1 MPDTDTLQNTLEKLR
16 ANQKQTKPPSARA
29 NPVQGGAP
37 NAGGS
42 RAGDI
47 TATLSEQQRGAIG
60 AKVRECWTKDDG
72 ALGIEKMSVQLV
84 VTVDPEGVARD
95 AQVGDQDRGRMG
107 DPRFR
112 AFAERAVR
120 AVRDPH
126 CASLPLPPSDLGK
139 ISTLTFRF
147 KP

>member
-1 MPDTDTLQNTLEKLR
+1 MQR
-16 ANQKQTKPPSARA
+16 QTRPPTSRP

-47 TATLSEQQRGAIG
+47 TATLSAAQQGAIG
-60 AKVRECWTKDDG
+60 AKVRECWTKDGG
-72 ALGIEKMSVQLV
+72 ALGIESESVQLI
-84 VTVDPEGVARD
+84 VTLDQTGIARD
-95 AQVGDQDRGRMG
+95 AIIGDQDRGRMG

-120 AVRDPH
+120 AIRDPH
-126 CASLPLPPSDLGK
+126 CASLPIPSTDLGK

>member
-1 MPDTDTLQNTLEKLR
+1 MQR
-16 ANQKQTKPPSARA
+16 QTRPPTSRP

-47 TATLSEQQRGAIG
+47 TAMLSAAQQGAIG
-60 AKVRECWTKDDG
+60 AKVRECWTKDGG
-72 ALGIEKMSVQLV
+72 ALGIESESVQLI
-84 VTVDPEGVARD
+84 VTLDQTGIARD
-95 AQVGDQDRGRMG
+95 AIIGDQDRGRMG

-120 AVRDPH
+120 AIRDPH
-126 CASLPLPPSDLGK
+126 CASLPIPSTDLGK

>member
-1 MPDTDTLQNTLEKLR
+1 MQNTLEKLR
-16 ANQKQTKPPSARA
+16 ASQKQTKPPTSRA

-42 RAGDI
+42 PAGDI
-47 TATLSEQQRGAIG
+47 TATLNSQQRGAIG

-72 ALGIEKMSVQLV
+72 ALGIESLSVQLI
-84 VTVDPEGVARD
+84 VTIDPEGVARD
-95 AQVGDQDRGRMG
+95 ARIGGQDQGRMG

-120 AVRDPH
+120 AIRDPR
-126 CASLPLPPSDLGK
+126 CSSLPLPPSDLGK
-139 ISTLTFRF
+139 IATLTFRF